1 MLDPATDV
9 YRAAVSE
16 RGQDAWWSPIPGA
29 PQPDPG
35 SRSGPPA
42 APYPQPY
49 AAPPASSVPAAAAT
63 RRRWPWVVSGATVLV
78 VVVCAVLA
86 LAGGRA
92 GTKTLIDP
100 GGTVA
105 VAVPR
110 SWYDNTGDPGTDP
123 DTPPILA
130 ASNLWQS
137 RWLEVDHFEVDEA
150 DDLSSF
156 HTEGVDHECAGWPCT
171 ARSGPRALSVGGHD
185 ALEQVVTH
193 PSDADGGA
201 SRSLTLTVWLDDGAV
216 ELYAVATAGGDT
228 PPEAAPLEVIA
239 ASLRLL

>member
-1 MLDPATDV
+1 M
-9 YRAAVSE
+9 SE

-29 PQPDPG
+29 PEERGPDL
-35 SRSGPPA
+35 PA
-42 APYPQPY
+42 APYPSPYSAPY
-49 AAPPASSVPAAAAT
+49 AAPPASAAPAVAGR

-78 VVVCAVLA
+78 VVLCAVLA

-123 DTPPILA
+123 DAPPILA

-137 RWLEVDHFEVDEA
+137 RWLEVDRFEVDDA
-150 DDLSSF
+150 DDLRSF
-156 HTEGVDHECAGWPCT
+156 HAEGVDRECAGWTCT
-171 ARSGPRALSVGGHD
+171 TRSGPRALTVAGHD

-201 SRSLTLTVWLDDGAV
+201 SSSLTLTVWLDDEAV

-228 PPEAAPLEVIA
+228 APDAAPLEVIA